1 MAIKQDLVVKN
12 NLLVTSNVTVPTSGN
27 LVTTNEVRTI
37 AKPTIDINFTKT
49 NQLDSR
55 ILFTRSSAGTYV
67 NSAGIIAYAGVN
79 QPRFDYD
86 PITGQSKG
94 LLIEEQITNLLT
106 YSTSIG
112 SGSWNT
118 RAGTTSV
125 TPSGI
130 APDGSNNATLVTNTT
145 GDGYVWQYLSVSPST
160 TYIVSVYATKV
171 SGTPTLK
178 FNAYTGAV
186 GQAFQSGQN
195 TLSSNNVRYSFSF
208 SSTATTGPGDIGFY
222 IQGGSAYVWG
232 AQLETTTVNGN
243 NTQPTSIIPTVAS
256 QVTRSVDIATFN
268 PDPKVFNPYLNTFF
282 IDFDANNTGYSFP
295 LNSESF
301 AEIATARGNTDV
313 GTWNGF
319 NAVDAINN
327 SVNINNGVKYA
338 IAYNQSQVQNV
349 LSGGAITTSPYPP
362 LYRPSGGYNFHLGGY
377 SSNYRTID
385 GHIRRFTYWPQVLSG
400 SQLQLLTRSN

>member
-1 MAIKQDLVVKN
+1 MAKKQDLVVKN
-12 NLLVTSNVTVPTSGN
+12 NLLVTGNVTVPTSGN
-27 LVTTNEVRTI
+27 LVTTDEVRTI
-37 AKPTIDINFTKT
+37 ANPTIDINFTKT

-55 ILFTRSSAGTYV
+55 ILFTRSSVGTYV
-67 NSAGIIAYAGVN
+67 NSAGIITYAGVN

-94 LLIEEQITNLLT
+94 LLIEEQITNLFT

-112 SGSWNT
+112 GGSWNI
-118 RAGTTSV
+118 RSGTLATLS
-125 TPSGI
+125 SGP
-130 APDGSNNATLVTNTT
+130 APDGSNNATLIAYSS

-160 TYIVSVYATKV
+160 TYIVSVYATKA
-171 SGTPTLK
+171 SGTPILK
-178 FNAYTGAV
+178 FNAYTGV
-186 GQAFQSGQN
+186 LGQAFQSGQN

-208 SSTATTGPGDIGFY
+208 SSTATTSPGDIGFY

-232 AQLETTTVNGN
+232 AQLETTTVGSN

-268 PDPKVFNPYLNTFF
+268 PNPKVFNPYLNTFL
-282 IDFDANNTGYSFP
+282 IDFDANNTNYSFP

-301 AEIATARGNTDV
+301 SEIATCRGPTDV

-319 NAVDAINN
+319 YAVDAINN
-327 SVNINNGVKYA
+327 SANINNGVKYA

-362 LYRPSGGYNFHLGGY
+362 LYRPNSGYNYHLGGY
-377 SSNYRTID
+377 SGNYRIID

-400 SQLQLLTRSN
+400 SQLQLLTRPN

>member
-1 MAIKQDLVVKN
+1 MAKKQDLVVKN
-12 NLLVTSNVTVPTSGN
+12 NLLVTGNVTVPTSGN
-27 LVTTNEVRTI
+27 LVTTDEVRTI
-37 AKPTIDINFTKT
+37 ANPTIDINFTKT

-55 ILFTRSSAGTYV
+55 ILFTRSSVGTYV
-67 NSAGIIAYAGVN
+67 NSAGIITYAGVN
-79 QPRFDYD
+79 RPRFDYD

-94 LLIEEQITNLLT
+94 LLIEEQITNLFT

-112 SGSWNT
+112 GGSWNI
-118 RAGTTSV
+118 RSGTLATLS
-125 TPSGI
+125 SGP
-130 APDGSNNATLVTNTT
+130 APDGSNNATLIAYSS

-160 TYIVSVYATKV
+160 TYIVSVYATKA
-171 SGTPTLK
+171 SGTPILK
-178 FNAYTGAV
+178 FNAYTGV
-186 GQAFQSGQN
+186 LGQAFQSGQN

-208 SSTATTGPGDIGFY
+208 SSTATTSLGDIGFY

-232 AQLETTTVNGN
+232 AQLETTTVGSN

-268 PDPKVFNPYLNTFF
+268 PNPKVFNPYLNTFL
-282 IDFDANNTGYSFP
+282 IDFDANNTAYSFP

-301 AEIATARGNTDV
+301 SEIATCRGPTDV

-319 NAVDAINN
+319 YAVDAINN
-327 SVNINNGVKYA
+327 SANINNGVKYA

-362 LYRPSGGYNFHLGGY
+362 LYRPNSGYNYHLGGY
-377 SSNYRTID
+377 SGNYRIID

-400 SQLQLLTRSN
+400 SQLQLLTRPN